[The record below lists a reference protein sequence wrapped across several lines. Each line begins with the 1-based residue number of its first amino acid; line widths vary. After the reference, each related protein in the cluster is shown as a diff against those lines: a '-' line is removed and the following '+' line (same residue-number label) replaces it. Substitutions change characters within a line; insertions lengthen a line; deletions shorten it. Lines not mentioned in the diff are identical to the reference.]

1 MVLTAAQ
8 TTAFFENPEQMGIP
22 HDTVVQLQQEGIT
35 TVDDL
40 ADFDKDSLQQLADN
54 LRRPGGRVPDPNP
67 GAAPGATI
75 PTPPFVFGA
84 KSQKRLLVACNLVRY
99 YNTVGRP
106 ITAANMQWDTVMRN
120 FEIQWKAL
128 KDRKDDE
135 EPDVPKISKALP
147 VIKWTEA
154 FEDYLSRVI
163 GVRTIPLA
171 YVIRPD
177 EDVPAAAPLLAAGQ
191 PHSAVHGSIE
201 TELVARASHAH
212 ALYRD
217 DNSAVYHKL
226 EEATRTTQYAASIKP
241 FQRNK
246 DGRGAWMALRN
257 QYAGRDKWEAEIKR
271 QENLLHTRKWKGQSN
286 FSLEAFISQHRNA
299 FVSMQAC
306 AEHVQYQLPNEHS
319 RVGFL
324 LDAIENSDAGLQA
337 AMASIRTDDGPAG
350 KRNNFEDAASYLLPY
365 DPVAKKRSAGS
376 KRGAAYISGV
386 DLEEDE
392 GTSTTQTSKP
402 SIGKTGVHLRYHK
415 PAEYMKLTSEQK
427 LELKE
432 WREKDP
438 NAAKDSKKRKKDKG
452 KLAQKKLKKTIS
464 KLVAK
469 AINAKPVNDDKAT
482 ASEEQDVDT
491 AISAM
496 VEAAVAKKLA
506 TVSSTTTT
514 TPPATQQVSLKSIL
528 MKAKNA
534 ARPQG

>member
-1 MVLTAAQ
+1 MLTAAQ
-8 TTAFFENPEQMGIP
+8 TTAFFEAAAQMGIP
-22 HDTVVQLQQEGIT
+22 HETVLQLQHEGISS
-35 TVDDL
+35 VDDL
-40 ADFDKDSLQQLADN
+40 ADFDKDSLQQVADN

-84 KSQKRLLVACNLVRY
+84 KSQKRLLVASNLVRY
-99 YNTVGRP
+99 YDTVGRT
-106 ITAANMQWDTVMRN
+106 ITAANMQWNTVMKN
-120 FEIQWKAL
+120 FEVQWKAL

-135 EPDVPKISKALP
+135 EPDVPMISKALP
-147 VIKWTEA
+147 IIKWTEA

-163 GVRTIPLA
+163 GVRTIPLS
-171 YVIRPD
+171 YVIRAEETP
-177 EDVPAAAPLLAAGQ
+177 PAVAPPLEVGQ
-191 PHSAVHGSIE
+191 PHSTEHGSVE
-201 TELVARASHAH
+201 NEMVARASHAH

-217 DNSAVYHKL
+217 DNATVYHKL

-241 FQRNK
+241 FQRGK
-246 DGRGAWMALRN
+246 DGRGAWLALRN
-257 QYAGRDKWEAEIKR
+257 QYAGRDKWESEIKK

-337 AMASIRTDDGPAG
+337 AMASIRTDDGPDG

-365 DPVAKKRSAGS
+365 DPVAKKRSAGT

-386 DLEEDE
+386 TEDE
-392 GTSTTQTSKP
+392 DGDVGAAKSHKL

-415 PAEYMKLTSEQK
+415 PDEYFKLTSEQK

-432 WREKDP
+432 WRENNPEAVKQ
-438 NAAKDSKKRKKDKG
+438 SKKRKFSG
-452 KLAQKKLKKTIS
+452 KPSRKKWKKTVS

-469 AINAKPVNDDKAT
+469 ALNKQDSPGKPDT
-482 ASEEQDVDT
+482 ASEEKSADE
-491 AISAM
+491 AIAAM
-496 VEAAVAKKLA
+496 VDAAVQKKLA
-506 TVSSTTTT
+506 AMTAASTTTQA
-514 TPPATQQVSLKSIL
+514 ATVSLKSIL
-528 MKAKNA
+528 KNAKNA
-534 ARPQG
+534 AKSS